1 MTTES
6 CCFYSY
12 IFGFENKFII
22 EWSQVVSITK
32 EKTAIFIPNAI
43 QISTT
48 DNKYFFAS
56 FVDRDSS
63 YMMLVRLWQAVTSN
77 KLLSD
82 EDIDQIIACEYGE
95 GEDDEGVEE
104 DSVIEDDAITD
115 TDHKLN
121 DDTVS
126 RWLRESEGSL
136 VIDKTFSRPVS
147 ELFRLLYSNDNF
159 YFNFQV
165 ETLSLFTSSYDFII
179 ILEGKRNNRAGDR

>member
-1 MTTES
+1 M
-6 CCFYSY
+6 
-12 IFGFENKFII
+12 
-22 EWSQVVSITK
+22 SITK

-43 QISTT
+43 QISTA

-63 YMMLVRLWQAVTSN
+63 HMMLVRLWQAVTSN

-95 GEDDEGVEE
+95 GDGDEGVEE
-104 DSVIEDDAITD
+104 DSVIEDDAIID
-115 TDHKLN
+115 NVQSSN
-121 DDTVS
+121 DDNVNK
-126 RWLRESEGSL
+126 WLRESEGSL

-165 ETLSLFTSSYDFII
+165 Y
-179 ILEGKRNNRAGDR
+179 